1 MTDKEQQTFLDKK
14 FKVQLDK
21 TMADY
26 ANYQI
31 DRNDTYP
38 SELSV
43 LNGITKKLNEL
54 QAKINKQNVNLERSI
69 KYQSSEIEKYKA
81 IEKNLKNMT
90 SIEDLDATS
99 KQMLADSVSEYRQYT
114 VIFWIKAIF
123 ILVILADLI
132 IYKRTGRATLTIGLF
147 TLIYFVYVLY
157 KYVKK

>member
-1 MTDKEQQTFLDKK
+1 MNDKEKQTFLNKK
-14 FKVQLDK
+14 FNVQLDK
-21 TMADY
+21 TMSDY

-43 LNGITKKLNEL
+43 LNGINKKLNEL
-54 QAKINKQNVNLERSI
+54 QTSINKKNVNLERSI

-99 KQMLADSVSEYRQYT
+99 KQMLADSVNEYKQYT
-114 VIFWIKAIF
+114 IIFWIKVIF
-123 ILVILADLI
+123 ILVIFSDLI

-147 TLIYFVYVLY
+147 TLIYFVYVIY